1 MEFLTLA
8 KSTSSLF
15 GSSYSSSL
23 GLESALAAIGLVL
36 SMFIGLIIVGLAII
50 IVVYAAYWAIMK
62 KAGKE
67 GIDGI
72 IPVHNEICLLEICGI
87 PKWMWFLNLI
97 PFGALA
103 FTIILA
109 IYMARSFG
117 KTGGYAVGLIF
128 LPFVFY
134 PMLAWGSA
142 RYVGKTWGVAPQPQ
156 YQPQYQPQPQQ
167 QPNYQQPAQPVNP
180 DGTFQQ
186 YQAPQQ
192 PQNPGSNVP
201 PQQ

>member
-23 GLESALAAIGLVL
+23 GLESAFAAIGLVL
-36 SMFIGLIIVGLAII
+36 SMFVGLIIVGLAII

-142 RYVGKTWGVAPQPQ
+142 RYVGKTWGMAPQPQ
-156 YQPQYQPQPQQ
+156 YQPQQP
-167 QPNYQQPAQPVNP
+167 
-180 DGTFQQ
+180 Q

-192 PQNPGSNVP
+192 PQQPQQPGNNVP

>member
-23 GLESALAAIGLVL
+23 GLESAFAAIGLVL
-36 SMFIGLIIVGLAII
+36 SMFVGLIIVGLAII

-87 PKWMWFLNLI
+87 PKWWWLLNLV
-97 PFGALA
+97 PGVGALIFA
-103 FTIILA
+103 ILLA
-109 IYMARSFG
+109 IYVARSFG

-156 YQPQYQPQPQQ
+156 YQPQYQPQQQ

-192 PQNPGSNVP
+192 PQNPGNNVP

>member
-36 SMFIGLIIVGLAII
+36 SMFIGLIIVGLAIV

-156 YQPQYQPQPQQ
+156 YQPQQQ

-192 PQNPGSNVP
+192 PQNPGNNVP

>member
-156 YQPQYQPQPQQ
+156 YQPQQQ

-192 PQNPGSNVP
+192 PQNPGNNVP

>member
-1 MEFLTLA
+1 MEFLTLV
-8 KSTSSLF
+8 KYST
-15 GSSYSSSL
+15 YSSSSIN
-23 GLESALAAIGLVL
+23 GFDALAAAFSVLIG
-36 SMFIGLIIVGLAII
+36 MFIGVIIVTLALVILI
-50 IVVYAAYWAIMK
+50 YAAYWSIMK

-72 IPVHNEICLLEICGI
+72 IPIHNEVCLLEICGI
-87 PKWMWFLNLI
+87 PKWWWLLNLVPGI
-97 PFGALA
+97 GVLIFA
-103 FTIILA
+103 IILA
-109 IYMARSFG
+109 IYVAKSFG

-142 RYVGKTWGVAPQPQ
+142 RYVGKSYGVEPQPQ
-156 YQPQYQPQPQQ
+156 YQPQYQPQQPQ
-167 QPNYQQPAQPVNP
+167 YQAPQ
-180 DGTFQQ
+180 QQ

-192 PQNPGSNVP
+192 PQNPGNNVP

>member
-142 RYVGKTWGVAPQPQ
+142 RYVGKTWGMAPQPQ
-156 YQPQYQPQPQQ
+156 YQPQYQPQ
-167 QPNYQQPAQPVNP
+167 QP
-180 DGTFQQ
+180 Q

-192 PQNPGSNVP
+192 PQQPVQPQQPQQPGNNVP

>member
-36 SMFIGLIIVGLAII
+36 SMFIGLIVVGLAII

-156 YQPQYQPQPQQ
+156 YQPQYQPQQ
-167 QPNYQQPAQPVNP
+167 QPNYQQPAQSVNP

-192 PQNPGSNVP
+192 PQNPGNNVP

>member
-8 KSTSSLF
+8 KYYSTYSTSGIDSLWATLSLF
-15 GSSYSSSL
+15 FG
-23 GLESALAAIGLVL
+23 
-36 SMFIGLIIVGLAII
+36 MFIGVIIVSLALVILI
-50 IVVYAAYWAIMK
+50 YAAYWGILK

-72 IPVHNEICLLEICGI
+72 IPIHNEICLLEICGV

-97 PFGALA
+97 PFGAIV
-103 FTIILA
+103 FVIILA
-109 IYMARSFG
+109 IYVARSFG
-117 KTGGYAVGLIF
+117 KSVSFTVGLIF

-134 PMLAWGSA
+134 PMLAWGNA
-142 RYVGKTWGVAPQPQ
+142 QYIGKTWGMVP
-156 YQPQYQPQPQQ
+156 QPQYQPQPQPQ
-167 QPNYQQPAQPVNP
+167 YQPQ
-180 DGTFQQ
+180 QQ

-192 PQNPGSNVP
+192 PQQPVQPQNPGNNVP

>member
-1 MEFLTLA
+1 MELL
-8 KSTSSLF
+8 SLY
-15 GSSYSSSL
+15 SSYYSSYYSPRTADL
-23 GLESALAAIGLVL
+23 GDFFGIFAAVIG
-36 SMFIGLIIVGLAII
+36 MFIGVIIFALIL
-50 IVVYAAYWAIMK
+50 VVLIYAAYWSIMK

-67 GIDGI
+67 GWDGI
-72 IPVHNEICLLEICGI
+72 IPIHNEVCLLEICGI
-87 PKWMWFLNLI
+87 PKWWWLLNLVPGVGTLI
-97 PFGALA
+97 

-109 IYMARSFG
+109 IYVARSFG

-142 RYVGKTWGVAPQPQ
+142 RYIGKSYGVDLQPQ
-156 YQPQYQPQPQQ
+156 YQPQYQPQQPQY
-167 QPNYQQPAQPVNP
+167 QPQQPAQP
-180 DGTFQQ
+180 Q

-192 PQNPGSNVP
+192 PQQPGNNVP